1 MIPSGKHTN
10 SYWKWPFSSWIYPL
24 KMVDLSIVFCMFT
37 RPGKMMKFNIP
48 TCDLRMVHV
57 PKPKPCPRRS
67 TRLHRLWLY
76 GFWSHGFDHHF
87 HVRICCCYTII
98 ISLYIYQVDHHFGVK
113 KKAPF
118 LDKAAMPLSATS
130 SIGEKSPVSMVK
142 SKKKTAGGHWH
153 IHQLSPVAHGQQND
167 PHREEPQTVKG
178 CAEHPASVFMP
189 PTLTWL
195 ALLMVW

>member
-1 MIPSGKHTN
+1 MWSADGPCAKTKTMPEKIHQAPSSMTLWVLIPWFWSSFSCQNLLLLYHYHIIVYIPS
-10 SYWKWPFSSWIYPL
+10 WSS
-24 KMVDLSIVFCMFT
+24 
-37 RPGKMMKFNIP
+37 
-48 TCDLRMVHV
+48 
-57 PKPKPCPRRS
+57 
-67 TRLHRLWLY
+67 
-76 GFWSHGFDHHF
+76 FWG
-87 HVRICCCYTII
+87 
-98 ISLYIYQVDHHFGVK
+98 K